1 MSKASK
7 RQKLT
12 KEELK
17 EENRKLRR
25 QMAAGLTTPED
36 QKRIVNILRTENV
49 IAYFMVLF
57 LPPVGI
63 WYIWTRREKLY
74 LNTSSVYAW
83 TAVGCLIMLSWFV
96 YGYNDIR

>member
-1 MSKASK
+1 MSKASKK

-36 QKRIVNILRTENV
+36 QKRIVNRSSFSVCMSNSVRSTVEPRVWPLRSMMYSCGN
-49 IAYFMVLF
+49 
-57 LPPVGI
+57 
-63 WYIWTRREKLY
+63 
-74 LNTSSVYAW
+74 NTDFCRS
-83 TAVGCLIMLSWFV
+83 G
-96 YGYNDIR
+96 

>member
-17 EENRKLRR
+17 EENKKLRR
-25 QMAAGLTTPED
+25 QVVEGYTTPED
-36 QKRIVNILRTENV
+36 RQRIVDTLSMRNIG
-49 IAYFMVLF
+49 AYALVLF

-63 WYIWTRREKLY
+63 WYVWTRREELH
-74 LNTSSVYAW
+74 LNNTSVLAW
-83 TAVGCLIMLSWFV
+83 TFVGIVCLMGYIQLIMQ
-96 YGYNDIR
+96 GA